1 MTEFRDRPDEMPGK
15 RAGFL
20 GDVESDTEGH
30 LRRIPADDEI
40 ADDTEGHLRRVIQ
53 EDADTEGHVRRAPAD
68 DELDTEGHGRPYG
81 VGEPEPTQLS
91 DADDTEGHLRRTW

>member
-20 GDVESDTEGH
+20 GDVES
-30 LRRIPADDEI
+30 
-40 ADDTEGHLRRVIQ
+40 DTEGHLRRVIQ